1 MSKCEQW
8 LIFLDLLNKRVAE
21 SNTPDP
27 HDFIQVVQGAG
38 WHSLIYTPLFKQRRE
53 GK

>member
-1 MSKCEQW
+1 MK
-8 LIFLDLLNKRVAE
+8 FLKNLQQATFLNERVAE
-21 SNTPDP
+21 GVASDL

-38 WHSLIYTPLFKQRRE
+38 WHSVIYTPLFKQKRE